1 MNTLRQPLVIIACG
15 IVLWAITAQLN
26 HYLAPWHLNL
36 FTGGL
41 VIAFPA
47 LRLPWRDTWRIALPL
62 GLWHDAASA
71 ATFGVFTMLFLLA
84 AALIHHFRARIPRTD
99 TIASILTAI
108 LANTAILLLLTLA
121 LAIALAIR
129 RVPAPAGILWTLA
142 LNTLLSALF
151 IALAAP
157 WYFALQAHALTL
169 AGITPQMQAAQTTRD

>member
-1 MNTLRQPLVIIACG
+1 MNTIRQPLILIVCG
-15 IVLWAITAQLN
+15 IVLWTITAQLN

-41 VIAFPA
+41 ILAYPA

-71 ATFGVFTMLFLLA
+71 ATFGACTLLFLFA

-99 TIASILTAI
+99 TIVGIVTAI
-108 LANTAILLLLTLA
+108 FANIAIIILLS
-121 LAIALAIR
+121 IALAIR
-129 RVPAPAGILWTLA
+129 VPIPAGIIWTLA
-142 LNTLLSALF
+142 LNILLSALF

-157 WYFALQAHALTL
+157 WYFALQTQALIRV
-169 AGITPQMQAAQTTRD
+169 GITAQMQSEQTARD

>member
-84 AALIHHFRARIPRTD
+84 AALIHHFRARLPRTD
-99 TIASILTAI
+99 TLVAILTAI
-108 LANTAILLLLTLA
+108 LANTGIILLLSACLA
-121 LAIALAIR
+121 LRDLHARTSI
-129 RVPAPAGILWTLA
+129 PAGIIPALA
-142 LNTLLSALF
+142 LDILLSGAF
-151 IALAAP
+151 IALVTR
-157 WYFALQAHALTL
+157 WYFALQTRAINL
-169 AGITPQMQAAQTTRD
+169 AGITLP